1 MKVKIGILV
10 FLLSLLSFS
19 ACDDSNDEDNTDDV
33 AETSYLDDFVALN
46 AEMDT
51 LHYMDTT
58 RIVATAVG
66 TDLKY
71 LWTTNSNAPLLPI
84 DGVDTAIY
92 FYADPCVTTGPKQV
106 YCEIQALNDTIKK
119 MATIVII
126 E

>member
-1 MKVKIGILV
+1 
-10 FLLSLLSFS
+10 
-19 ACDDSNDEDNTDDV
+19 
-33 AETSYLDDFVALN
+33 
-46 AEMDT
+46 
-51 LHYMDTT
+51 
-58 RIVATAVG
+58 
-66 TDLKY
+66 